1 MLDLNLII
9 LISITILGIIL
20 MKLSTRILYLTS
32 FVFLAIYSYIH
43 LSTYNYFI
51 MFIIFIYTEFIFI
64 SRKIKVKQDTTLIK
78 SLNLS
83 KIVTTSFIIFGF
95 IYLKMTHQKVNYTQ
109 IFRRIEMEFDMV
121 LSLIILLF
129 ISIFYLLK
137 GKKWKSM

>member
-9 LISITILGIIL
+9 LICITVLGIIL

-32 FVFLAIYSYIH
+32 FIFLAIYSYIH

-95 IYLKMTHQKVNYTQ
+95 IYLKMTHQEVNYTQ